1 MKPNCL
7 FVIAALLAVVSVTP
21 ALAQSGGPRP
31 PTGGLFGATRSDVG
45 SRNKLNF
52 TFNVAEGFDSELPPD
67 VSSRLGRGLESG
79 GFSTILQGASDYARR
94 GRRLQLQASAS
105 TAFKYF
111 ANADRLEALG
121 HNAALSGTF
130 RIPRGNV
137 RIEQGA
143 AYSPSFLYQLFPV
156 DTPDIEGSIPTN
168 PDYQIAETESY
179 SYQTL
184 AALDL
189 GSARG
194 TLFTATGSFNRTDF
208 PQQASNE
215 LETVQAGAIASR
227 RLSPSL
233 MFESGYDWG
242 RGDYGSGVRAETHQV
257 PIGIEYSLALSRTR
271 RAAFRLAVTPT
282 WLEGSPAIVDDAGAM
297 LHPRVF
303 YVGGEAS
310 VTVPFRPN
318 CAATARYRRSIQHL
332 AIADEPL
339 FSDAAYVELTGLLSR
354 RVDFVVSGGFGQAAA
369 ATGPALA
376 QRLNT
381 YTGHAAVRY
390 AVTRSLALSTEY
402 LYYYYNDKG
411 QQVEILPGLPELFEQ
426 HGVRV
431 GVVLFLEAL
440 GR

>member
-1 MKPNCL
+1 LKPNCL
-7 FVIAALLAVVSVTP
+7 FVIAALLAAVSVTP
-21 ALAQSGGPRP
+21 ALAQSTGPRP
-31 PTGGLFGATRSDVG
+31 PAGGLFGATRSDVG

-52 TFNVAEGFDSELPPD
+52 TFTVAEGFDSELPPD
-67 VSSRLGRGLESG
+67 FSSRLGRGLESG
-79 GFSTILQGASDYARR
+79 GFSTIFQGASEYARR

-111 ANADRLEALG
+111 ANVDRLEALS
-121 HNAALSGTF
+121 HDAALSGSI
-130 RIPRGNV
+130 RIPHGSV

-184 AALDL
+184 AALEL
-189 GSARG
+189 GSAHR
-194 TLFTATGSFNRTDF
+194 TQFTATGRFNRTDF
-208 PQQASNE
+208 PQQAANE
-215 LETVQAGAIASR
+215 LETAQAGVIASR
-227 RLSPSL
+227 RLSPSIT
-233 MFESGYDWG
+233 FEGGYDWG
-242 RGDYGSGVRAETHQV
+242 KGDYESGVRARTHQL
-257 PIGIEYSLALSRTR
+257 PIGIEYSPALSRTR
-271 RAAFRLAVTPT
+271 RAAFRLALTPT
-282 WLEGSPAIVDDAGAM
+282 WLEGSPAILDDADATF
-297 LHPRVF
+297 HPRVF

-310 VTVPFRPN
+310 VSVPFRPN
-318 CAATARYRRSIQHL
+318 WAATARYRRSIQHL
-332 AIADEPL
+332 AIANEPL
-339 FSDAAYVELTGLLSR
+339 FSDAAYAELTGLLSR

-369 ATGPALA
+369 TTGPALA
-376 QRLNT
+376 QRLDT
-381 YTGHAAVRY
+381 YTGHASVRY
-390 AVTRSLALSTEY
+390 AVRRSLALSIEY

-411 QQVEILPGLPELFEQ
+411 QQVDISQGLPGLFEQ